1 MNPHDQDFARRQEQQ
16 RSLLMLTKTKPE
28 WHVLKR
34 LVSQFALE
42 NQGIGKNRFKWSK
55 SMTGQP
61 RLSLGSVAATF
72 LDRGERDG
80 VPQHCKVLFSCE
92 DAFGAHT
99 PLSTKTWSLI
109 PDMVSGQFGWTVR
122 ETGAQFSSPLLA
134 DEIATELTRYHL
146 SYEKQF
152 QKAVSSF

>member
-1 MNPHDQDFARRQEQQ
+1 MDPQDHDFVRRQEQQ
-16 RSLLMLTKTKPE
+16 RSQLMLTKTKPE

-34 LVSQFALE
+34 LVSQFALD

-92 DAFGAHT
+92 DPFGTQT
-99 PLSTKTWSLI
+99 PLTTQTWSLI
-109 PDMVSGQFGWTVR
+109 PDMMSGQFGWTVR
-122 ETGAQFSSPLLA
+122 EVGKQFSSALLA
-134 DEIATELTRYHL
+134 DEIATELTRYHIN
-146 SYEKQF
+146 YEKQT
-152 QKAVSSF
+152 QKAVGAH